1 MLHQD
6 YIMKM
11 LMDLATAVMRTITL
25 QSTQKDPEEAARSLE
40 EAVGQAV
47 ALDGGAFLALA
58 PDSIA
63 QIMRVMGSDPGVS
76 EYVARSILLASA
88 YQAEAGNAE
97 LATLRRD
104 QARAIAEAY
113 GHDISDMQGGSQTM
127 EPILTEALADFVP
140 ES

>member
-63 QIMRVMGSDPGVS
+63 QIMQVMGTDPGVS
-76 EYVARSILLASA
+76 IRGSVHPARLGLSGRSGECGTG
-88 YQAEAGNAE
+88 YPSTGSGQS
-97 LATLRRD
+97 
-104 QARAIAEAY
+104 
-113 GHDISDMQGGSQTM
+113 HCGG
-127 EPILTEALADFVP
+127 LWA
-140 ES
+140 

>member
-47 ALDGGAFLALA
+47 A
-58 PDSIA
+58 
-63 QIMRVMGSDPGVS
+63 
-76 EYVARSILLASA
+76 
-88 YQAEAGNAE
+88 
-97 LATLRRD
+97 
-104 QARAIAEAY
+104 
-113 GHDISDMQGGSQTM
+113 
-127 EPILTEALADFVP
+127 
-140 ES
+140 